1 MRNKFNW
8 LAIFPIFVLLI
19 VSCND
24 DWLLYRA
31 GNDYFPLKNGS
42 RWEYAKNGTITA
54 VEVLTDTTAYGQSS
68 SHLIRNF
75 ADEYWL
81 KDNGDVKNLILRT
94 VNYGGTDYTLQENWL
109 LEYRLPFVVGN
120 YWSDVF
126 TDTVVIL
133 GDTFRLHQM
142 IWRKVV
148 EIADLSVPAGS
159 FFQTYKLEFSETF
172 MLNDSTEQYS
182 GYEWFAPG
190 IGLIKRIIN
199 NSEEVLIDYSVK

>member
-8 LAIFPIFVLLI
+8 LVIFPIFVLLI

-31 GNDYFPLKNGS
+31 GNDYFPLKNGTWWKYES
-42 RWEYAKNGTITA
+42 DGVITNI
-54 VEVLTDTTAYGQSS
+54 EIQTDTVINNQPC
-68 SHLIRNF
+68 SHWITNF
-75 ADEYWL
+75 ADEYWS
-81 KDNGDVKNLILRT
+81 KDNGNIKKIILKT
-94 VNYGGTDYTLQENWL
+94 VNYNGTDYVLQQNWL
-109 LEYRLPFVVGN
+109 LEYEIPFILGN
-120 YWSDVF
+120 YW
-126 TDTVVIL
+126 TDTFNDTIVIL
-133 GDTFRLHQM
+133 GDTYRIYHT
-142 IWRKVV
+142 IWRNVV
-148 EIADLSVPAGS
+148 DIADTSVPAGT

-199 NSEEVLIDYSVK
+199 NSDEVLIDYLVK